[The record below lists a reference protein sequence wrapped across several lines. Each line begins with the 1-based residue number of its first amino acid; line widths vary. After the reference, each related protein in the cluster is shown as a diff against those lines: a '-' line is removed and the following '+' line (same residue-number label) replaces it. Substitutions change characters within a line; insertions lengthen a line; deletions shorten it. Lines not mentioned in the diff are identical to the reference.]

1 MIIYP
6 AIDLKDGKCVR
17 LKQGD
22 MNRTTVFN
30 ESPVEQALAFEHA
43 GAEWIHIVDLNGAFA
58 GKSVNMDAVTAIVNA
73 VDIPVQLGGGIRDED
88 MIEFWLNSGVSR
100 VILGTVTV
108 KNPSLVKRACSTW
121 SNRIVLGIDAIDGRV
136 AVEGWAEVSNI
147 TSEELADDYEEAGAA
162 AIIYTDIS
170 RDGLLKGP
178 NIVSTMK
185 LAKCVAT
192 PIIASGG
199 VSCIEDVRHI
209 CASPPISGVIV
220 GRALYERK
228 FTLEAALKIASHE
241 AKGAA
246 FA

>member
-108 KNPSLVKRACSTW
+108 KNPSLVKRACSRW

-162 AIIYTDIS
+162 AIIYTDIK

-178 NIVSTMK
+178 NLVSTMK

-241 AKGAA
+241 AKGAT

>member
-17 LKQGD
+17 LEQGD
-22 MNRTTVFN
+22 MSRATIFN
-30 ESPVEQALAFEHA
+30 TSPVKQAREFERA

-58 GKSVNMDAVTAIVNA
+58 GRSVNTDAVTAIVDA
-73 VDIPVQLGGGIRDED
+73 VNIPVQVGGGIRDES
-88 MIEFWLNSGVSR
+88 MIEFWLNHGVSR

-108 KNPSLVKRACSTW
+108 KNPSLVKRACSRW
-121 SNRIVLGIDAIDGRV
+121 SNRIVLGIDAIEGRV

-147 TSEELADDYEEAGAA
+147 TLEELAEDFEAAGAA
-162 AIIYTDIS
+162 AIVYTDIS

-178 NIVSTMK
+178 NIESTMK
-185 LAKCVAT
+185 LAKRVAT

-199 VSCIEDVRHI
+199 ISGIEDIRRI

-220 GRALYERK
+220 GRALYDRK
-228 FTLEAALKIASHE
+228 ITLEAALKVASQE
-241 AKGAA
+241 ADGAQLA
-246 FA
+246 

>member
-17 LKQGD
+17 LEQGD
-22 MNRTTVFN
+22 MGRATIFN
-30 ESPVEQALAFEHA
+30 ESPVKQARAFERS

-58 GKSVNMDAVTAIVNA
+58 GRSVNTDAVTAIVNA
-73 VDIPVQLGGGIRDED
+73 VDIPVQLGGGIRDES
-88 MIEFWLNSGVSR
+88 MIEFWLNSGVAR

-108 KNPSLVKRACSTW
+108 KNPSLVKRACSRW
-121 SNRIVLGIDAIDGRV
+121 SNRIVLGIDAIEGRV

-147 TSEELADDYEEAGAA
+147 TSEELAEEFEAAGAA

-178 NIVSTMK
+178 NIDSTIE
-185 LAKCVAT
+185 LAKRVAT

-199 VSCIEDVRHI
+199 ISGSEDIKRI

-220 GRALYERK
+220 GRALYDRK
-228 FTLEAALKIASHE
+228 ITLEDALKIASQE
-241 AKGAA
+241 ADGARLA
-246 FA
+246 

>member
-30 ESPVEQALAFEHA
+30 ESPVEQALAFELA

-108 KNPSLVKRACSTW
+108 KNPSLVKRACSRW

-199 VSCIEDVRHI
+199 VSCIEDVKHI

>member
-6 AIDLKDGKCVR
+6 AIDLKDGKRVR

-88 MIEFWLNSGVSR
+88 MIEYWLNSGVSR

-108 KNPSLVKRACSTW
+108 KNPSLVKRACSRW

>member
-17 LKQGD
+17 LEQGD
-22 MNRTTVFN
+22 MNRATIFN
-30 ESPVEQALAFEHA
+30 ESPAAQACAFERA

-58 GKSVNMDAVTAIVNA
+58 GRSVNTDAVTAIIDA
-73 VDIPVQLGGGIRDED
+73 VDIPVQLGGGIRDEET
-88 MIEFWLNSGVSR
+88 IEFWLNKGISR

-108 KNPSLVKRACSTW
+108 KNPSLVKRACSRW
-121 SNRIVLGIDAIDGRV
+121 PSRIVLGIDAIAGRV

-147 TSEELADDYEEAGAA
+147 TSEELAKDFEKAGAA

-178 NIVSTMK
+178 NINSTMK
-185 LAKCVAT
+185 LAKSVTT

-199 VSCIEDVRHI
+199 VSGVEDIRRI

-220 GRALYERK
+220 GRALYDRK
-228 FTLEAALKIASHE
+228 IMLEAALEIVLQE
-241 AKGAA
+241 ADGAKLA
-246 FA
+246 

>member
-17 LKQGD
+17 LEQGD
-22 MNRTTVFN
+22 MGRATIFN
-30 ESPVEQALAFEHA
+30 ESPVKQARAFESS

-58 GKSVNMDAVTAIVNA
+58 GRSVNTDAVTAIVDA
-73 VDIPVQLGGGIRDED
+73 VDIPVQLGGGIRDES
-88 MIEFWLNSGVSR
+88 MIEFWLNSGVAR

-108 KNPSLVKRACSTW
+108 KNPSLVKRACSRW
-121 SNRIVLGIDAIDGRV
+121 SNRIVLGIDAIEGRV

-147 TSEELADDYEEAGAA
+147 TSEELAEDFEAAGAA

-178 NIVSTMK
+178 NIDSTIE
-185 LAKCVAT
+185 LAKRVAT

-199 VSCIEDVRHI
+199 ISGSEDIKRI

-220 GRALYERK
+220 GRALYDRK
-228 FTLEAALKIASHE
+228 ITLEDALKIASQK
-241 AKGAA
+241 ADGARLA
-246 FA
+246 

>member
-17 LKQGD
+17 LEQGD
-22 MNRTTVFN
+22 MNRATIFN
-30 ESPVEQALAFEHA
+30 ESPAEQARAFAHA

-58 GKSVNMDAVTAIVNA
+58 GRSVNTDAVTAIVDA
-73 VDIPVQLGGGIRDED
+73 VDIPVQLGGGIRDEET
-88 MIEFWLNSGVSR
+88 IEFWLNRGVSR

-108 KNPSLVKRACSTW
+108 KNPSLVRRACSRW
-121 SNRIVLGIDAIDGRV
+121 SSRIVLGIDAIEGRA

-147 TSEELADDYEEAGAA
+147 TSEELAKDFEEAGAA

-178 NIVSTMK
+178 NIDSTMK

-199 VSCIEDVRHI
+199 ISGIEDIRRI

-220 GRALYERK
+220 GRALYDK
-228 FTLEAALKIASHE
+228 KIVLETALEIVSQE
-241 AKGAA
+241 ADGAKLA
-246 FA
+246 

>member
-108 KNPSLVKRACSTW
+108 KNPSLVKRACSRW